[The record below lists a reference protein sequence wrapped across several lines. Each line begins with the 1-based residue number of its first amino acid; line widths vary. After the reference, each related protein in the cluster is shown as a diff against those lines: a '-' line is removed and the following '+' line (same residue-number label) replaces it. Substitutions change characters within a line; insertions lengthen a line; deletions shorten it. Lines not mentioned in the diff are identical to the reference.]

1 MLAFQW
7 HVNELYSLH
16 NSPIKKTH
24 THTQVSQHIWR
35 EEVRIVN
42 SLDQTFGLK
51 DLGTIII
58 LFHNLHLL
66 F

>member
-7 HVNELYSLH
+7 DVNELYSLH
-16 NSPIKKTH
+16 NSPIKN
-24 THTQVSQHIWR
+24 TQVSQHIWR
-35 EEVRIVN
+35 EEDRIVN